1 MTLLRAG
8 LLQQDALRKTED
20 SKLALYPTEAQAA
33 ASAAHVA
40 GLESGADGAQSAAEC
55 RICKGGPEEGKL
67 VRACRCRG
75 SCQFVHV
82 ACLQR
87 WLQCRPASAGSQDYN
102 AVTVRRDISEAVA
115 PQCEVCKA
123 PYTVRINHRS
133 AFDLQ
138 RCCTPRSCETY
149 FECVSLVVTLAMLI
163 LTPWFVWVASSAQ
176 ERETIMEH
184 WPLLVITACFMVVLS
199 LLALRKMFC
208 RWRRLQTS
216 TVITIDA

>member
-40 GLESGADGAQSAAEC
+40 GAAARQRGAASCVGRACRVSPPLTTRPPLEAQASSRAPTGRSPRQSAASARAGRRRANSC
-55 RICKGGPEEGKL
+55 ARYLNPCWHGPSAI
-67 VRACRCRG
+67 VRARLQSRVARGRGGIAGPWPIDNHARMLARAQCRCRG

-115 PQCEVCKA
+115 PQCEVC
-123 PYTVRINHRS
+123 V
-133 AFDLQ
+133 
-138 RCCTPRSCETY
+138 
-149 FECVSLVVTLAMLI
+149 CVCVCGGWGR
-163 LTPWFVWVASSAQ
+163 P
-176 ERETIMEH
+176 
-184 WPLLVITACFMVVLS
+184 PGGG
-199 LLALRKMFC
+199 
-208 RWRRLQTS
+208 
-216 TVITIDA
+216 